1 MGNCLDRSPSE
12 TEEAAST
19 AAVDQSHRSQRRSS
33 NSHRSRR
40 SHHRSSNH
48 YTRLNASGSS
58 LGLNSSSASIS
69 LNGSL
74 QRINQDIN
82 HNYLQATSIGSFQST
97 NGASIFTPSSSSLPD
112 SLQQV
117 RTSSF
122 NTSSSL
128 TQEIDQTNGF
138 MQQQQQVFYLN
149 PSVQRTADQL
159 TEEEQIKLLKRM
171 ALIQQ
176 LPSGTYDEN
185 KKHKECVICMIDFEV
200 KDQIKCLP
208 CMHTFHQSCIDS
220 WLVRSLICPSCMEP
234 VDAGLLSAFEN

>member
-12 TEEAAST
+12 AEEAES
-19 AAVDQSHRSQRRSS
+19 AAVEQSRRSQRRSH
-33 NSHRSRR
+33 SHRSRR
-40 SHHRSSNH
+40 GHHQNH
-48 YTRLNASGSS
+48 YTRLNGSGSS
-58 LGLNSSSASIS
+58 LNLTNSSSSAIS

-74 QRINQDIN
+74 QRISQDIN

-97 NGASIFTPSSSSLPD
+97 NGASIFTPSSSSLPE

-128 TQEIDQTNGF
+128 TQEMGQANSS
-138 MQQQQQVFYLN
+138 MQQQQQVFYMN
-149 PSVQRTADQL
+149 PCVQRTADQL

-176 LPSGTYDEN
+176 LPSGTYDESR
-185 KKHKECVICMIDFEV
+185 KHKECVICMIDFEV

-234 VDAGLLSAFEN
+234 VDAGLLSAFENE